1 MLIKI
6 IGREAQRLLVKF
18 NNSYI
23 KLPEKFYGKVL
34 PEKVPEAKLIKFNS
48 KLAEDLELNIEDLS
62 EDDLTEYF
70 SGNRIFDGSEPIA
83 LAYAGHQFGH
93 FVPQLGDGRAI
104 LLGEV
109 LSTKLGRR
117 DIQLKG
123 SGQTQ
128 FSRAGDGKAA
138 IGPVLREYLVSEA
151 MHALGVPTTRSLS
164 AVSTGED
171 VYRETILPGAI
182 LTRVASSHIRVG
194 TFEYFA
200 AREDLESIEVLVDY
214 VIDRH
219 YPEIKDLSNKYLA
232 LLEAVG
238 EKQAELVSSW
248 MSLGFIHGVMNTDNM
263 SIAGETIDYGPCAFM
278 EFYNPATVFSSID
291 HYGRYAYANQGFIAQ
306 WNLSCLA
313 NTLLGFIDADRET
326 AIEQVQDLLAKFKES
341 FSTKLRAKLLAKIG
355 IINEE
360 DGDRELLQDFLE
372 LLQEDK
378 VDFTLAFRYLA
389 SALEDD
395 SGKNNFVDLFGK
407 LASGLDEWFSK
418 WQQRLKDSEQ
428 DFESIKKSMNTVNPI
443 YIPRNHKVEEALASA
458 QSGDFSLFEKM
469 NEILSNPYEE
479 QVGAEEYS
487 LPNKDKSFQ
496 YRTFCGT

>member
-1 MLIKI
+1 MT
-6 IGREAQRLLVKF
+6 F

-23 KLPEKFYGKVL
+23 NLPENFYEKVS
-34 PEKVPEAKLIKFNS
+34 PEKVPEASLIKFNS
-48 KLAEDLELNIEDLS
+48 RLADDLNLDLEDIGEDELA
-62 EDDLTEYF
+62 EYF
-70 SGNRIFDGSEPIA
+70 SGNKIFEGSEPIA

-109 LSTKLGRR
+109 LSSKFGRR

-123 SGQTQ
+123 SGQTR

-138 IGPVLREYLVSEA
+138 LGPVLREYLVSEA
-151 MHALGVPTTRSLS
+151 MHALGVPTTRSLA
-164 AVSTGED
+164 AVTTGED

-182 LTRVASSHIRVG
+182 VTRVASSHIRVG

-200 AREDLESIEVLVDY
+200 AREDVESLELLVDY
-214 VIDRH
+214 VINRH

-232 LLEAVG
+232 LIEAVG

-248 MSLGFIHGVMNTDNM
+248 MSVGFVHGVMNTDNM

-278 EFYNPATVFSSID
+278 ESYDPATVFSSID

-313 NTLLGFIDADRET
+313 NTLLGFIDGDREA
-326 AIEQVQDLLAKFKES
+326 AIEQVQELLVKFKES
-341 FSTKLRAKLLAKIG
+341 FSAKLRFKLLAKIG
-355 IINEE
+355 ILDEKE
-360 DGDRELLQDFLE
+360 GDRELLQEFLE

-378 VDFTLAFRYLA
+378 VDFTLAFRTLA
-389 SALEDD
+389 SALDKD
-395 SGKNNFVDLFGK
+395 SEANKFKDLFGK
-407 LASGLDEWFSK
+407 LASGVDEWLSK
-418 WQQRLKDSEQ
+418 WQARLEASDRDFKAIKDS
-428 DFESIKKSMNTVNPI
+428 MNSVNPV
-443 YIPRNHKVEEALASA
+443 YIPRNHKVEEALAAA
-458 QSGDFSLFEKM
+458 QSEDFSLFERM
-469 NEILSNPYEE
+469 NEILSNPFEE
-479 QVGAEEYS
+479 QEGAEAYA
-487 LPNKDKSFQ
+487 LPYEDKSFQ